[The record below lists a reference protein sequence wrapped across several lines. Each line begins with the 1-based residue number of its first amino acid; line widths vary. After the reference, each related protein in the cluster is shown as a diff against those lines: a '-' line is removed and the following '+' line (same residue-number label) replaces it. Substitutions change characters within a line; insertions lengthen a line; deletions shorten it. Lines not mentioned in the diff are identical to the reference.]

1 MRYSCKYQNKSFAF
15 QESKG
20 SVHFSFS
27 SSHQIRAGVPL
38 RLHPAARP
46 PLGRL
51 ALAGLAV
58 RQEDALLPHHG
69 TRGEKERAAARGDG
83 GAEGEAA
90 AEGEGERQTES
101 LTQGGGRSRWRG
113 APSPA

>member
-1 MRYSCKYQNKSFAF
+1 M
-15 QESKG
+15 
-20 SVHFSFS
+20 HFSFS

-46 PLGRL
+46 TLGRL

-90 AEGEGERQTES
+90 AEGEGER
-101 LTQGGGRSRWRG
+101 
-113 APSPA
+113 

>member
-1 MRYSCKYQNKSFAF
+1 M
-15 QESKG
+15 
-20 SVHFSFS
+20 HFSFS

-46 PLGRL
+46 TLGRL

-113 APSPA
+113 APSPAQS